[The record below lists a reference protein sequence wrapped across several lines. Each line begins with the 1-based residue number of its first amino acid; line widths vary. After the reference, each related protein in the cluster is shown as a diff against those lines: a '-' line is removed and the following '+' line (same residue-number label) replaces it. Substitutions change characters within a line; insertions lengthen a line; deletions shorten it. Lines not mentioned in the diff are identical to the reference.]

1 MGHFF
6 KNMSWYIM
14 RGIHILKYFVR
25 TQETYDEAVACN
37 PCMLRHVPGNLIT
50 QKMCDTAVARC
61 PCMLRHVPDNFKIQE
76 MYDTAVRMDPDMIMV
91 LDGVLFRFLSVL
103 LLLVPDHIK
112 TQGMCEKAVERN
124 SRLLEDVPD
133 RLLTQEMCDIAVRM
147 EPWSS
152 RIISDH
158 FISQEMCDEV
168 VARHP
173 YTLGNVPVWFVRQQ
187 HECHWMMVI
196 MMNLLSGTKVIKNEK
211 HRKQK

>member
-1 MGHFF
+1 MF
-6 KNMSWYIM
+6 WYIM

-37 PCMLRHVPGNLIT
+37 
-50 QKMCDTAVARC
+50 